1 MQHVVAAIKRLHQ
14 HCKTVNSGLHS
25 MNNSIIHS
33 LWLTLGHMLLDTSIP
48 VYMPTCVAGVKG
60 WLRNGAGIRED
71 AASEELEMMA
81 DVVIATCGRTSQV
94 CWVYVCLL
102 EV

>member
-1 MQHVVAAIKRLHQ
+1 
-14 HCKTVNSGLHS
+14 
-25 MNNSIIHS
+25 
-33 LWLTLGHMLLDTSIP
+33 MLLEKSIP

-60 WLRNGAGIRED
+60 WLRNGAGTRED
-71 AASEELEMMA
+71 AAREEVKMMS

-94 CWVYVCLL
+94 CVVYVCLL